1 MTIEDASN
9 KVSHSNCKDIKDFF
23 LEAVSGI
30 RVSVAKNR
38 GQPVEMREITRSA
51 PPPSRRSVDNA
62 HVGSYSGS
70 RSSAHPRLL
79 PASVS
84 TVPLA
89 SQHRSAPHTASC
101 NTASARVRTAR
112 DSDASS
118 NTATERMTRPGTV
131 RTESQEIIVEK
142 LVNYAENLAQKT
154 FDLMMSGELGEGS
167 ALKASIQ
174 GTPDVPEFVSVERS
188 MRNRS
193 SGSQPSNRMHAATP
207 PASENSGPS
216 LQIELDSESDVL
228 LDLQAKSFPQLLTES
243 RRHSPVLT
251 AKNLSIISNSRSR
264 RASIMVDVANSSKL
278 SSDTLTPTKGV
289 SFVKLKQ
296 SKKEKREAA
305 RLLDFYDKQ
314 KREKELLIIY
324 GLLETKREEYHESI
338 NKEILEKSV
347 KSRNRML
354 QLQAKHAEYIKR
366 MKEKNELSQ
375 QVSLL
380 PALTSLDREITS
392 LDQSEVFWPS
402 TIAPPTNVKWERHH
416 EKFSMMA
423 EAAQRR
429 KETAGKLLIQ
439 HALDDGV
446 NYGDDDVECLPPAH
460 IEHDLLP
467 LSDALLLGSAAV
479 VVPSPV
485 LNLPLPARSH
495 NFSSVP
501 AADVQH
507 VPNVS
512 VSSSKPNLLQIPG
525 VNGADSAVRSR
536 MNSVLEGDGIKVSRT
551 GSVINSQSPAQS
563 QLRNLSAPNNLSHI
577 SMEEEELAKLRQTI
591 LSGSRRISVFGGL
604 PPSKFVPDDTPV
616 LKSIATSISNT
627 APIAITEE
635 NHISVNTIA
644 PPDAGKIEETSNLE
658 TPVPQELD
666 LTTNAVL
673 QTTNAFPSTKKRDLP
688 QSIVPLKME
697 DLLKDSTFDL
707 KFVKRKVVTTWKNTS
722 FF

>member
-1 MTIEDASN
+1 
-9 KVSHSNCKDIKDFF
+9 
-23 LEAVSGI
+23 
-30 RVSVAKNR
+30 
-38 GQPVEMREITRSA
+38 
-51 PPPSRRSVDNA
+51 
-62 HVGSYSGS
+62 
-70 RSSAHPRLL
+70 
-79 PASVS
+79 
-84 TVPLA
+84 
-89 SQHRSAPHTASC
+89 
-101 NTASARVRTAR
+101 
-112 DSDASS
+112 
-118 NTATERMTRPGTV
+118 
-131 RTESQEIIVEK
+131 
-142 LVNYAENLAQKT
+142 
-154 FDLMMSGELGEGS
+154 
-167 ALKASIQ
+167 
-174 GTPDVPEFVSVERS
+174 
-188 MRNRS
+188 
-193 SGSQPSNRMHAATP
+193 
-207 PASENSGPS
+207 
-216 LQIELDSESDVL
+216 
-228 LDLQAKSFPQLLTES
+228 
-243 RRHSPVLT
+243 
-251 AKNLSIISNSRSR
+251 
-264 RASIMVDVANSSKL
+264 MVDVANSSKL

-375 QVSLL
+375 QAARKLKQGKKITTTIKVVEAIPFVKQSVESLGETSQLSSPEFSRSKSIFGSKPTAGSAADLHQQKSTANFQEIAKTSLPALNTDPVREKFSKESKLCPISLPNGANRSKTYSPLKITQRRNKQKWRNSRTKKTVSLL

-673 QTTNAFPSTKKRDLP
+673 QTTNAFSSTKKRDLP

>member
-23 LEAVSGI
+23 LEAVSGK

-193 SGSQPSNRMHAATP
+193 SGSQQFAQSK
-207 PASENSGPS
+207 S
-216 LQIELDSESDVL
+216 L
-228 LDLQAKSFPQLLTES
+228 
-243 RRHSPVLT
+243 
-251 AKNLSIISNSRSR
+251 NN
-264 RASIMVDVANSSKL
+264 
-278 SSDTLTPTKGV
+278 GV

-375 QVSLL
+375 QAARKLKQGKKITTTIKVVEAIPFVKQSVSLL

-446 NYGDDDVECLPPAH
+446 NYGDDDVEY
-460 IEHDLLP
+460 
-467 LSDALLLGSAAV
+467 ALLLGSAAV
-479 VVPSPV
+479 VMPSPV

-658 TPVPQELD
+658 TPAPQELD

-673 QTTNAFPSTKKRDLP
+673 QTTNAFSSTKKRDLP